1 MIEREKNQ
9 FIALIDIRHKS
20 LIFYHN
26 ILPTIN
32 RVTVFVYAKIR
43 KMILFNLEL
52 GFILKKDSVDEKV
65 NCHFNL
71 YESEMN
77 LYM

>member
-1 MIEREKNQ
+1 
-9 FIALIDIRHKS
+9 
-20 LIFYHN
+20 
-26 ILPTIN
+26 
-32 RVTVFVYAKIR
+32 
-43 KMILFNLEL
+43 MILFNLEL

-77 LYM
+77 LYIVR